1 MISKKQQMENLR
13 IDIAYTAR
21 YLSGI
26 SPKLEKHKELTQKL
40 KQLRDRLSE
49 LKKSVHNPLETN

>member
-1 MISKKQQMENLR
+1 MISPKQELENLR

-26 SPKLEKHKELTQKL
+26 SPKLQKHKELTEKL
-40 KQLRDRLSE
+40 KVLQDRLKK
-49 LKKSVHNPLETN
+49 LKAKK

>member
-1 MISKKQQMENLR
+1 MISKKQELENLR

-26 SPKLEKHKELTQKL
+26 SPKLQKHKELTEKL
-40 KQLRDRLSE
+40 KALQDRLKK
-49 LKKSVHNPLETN
+49 LKASR